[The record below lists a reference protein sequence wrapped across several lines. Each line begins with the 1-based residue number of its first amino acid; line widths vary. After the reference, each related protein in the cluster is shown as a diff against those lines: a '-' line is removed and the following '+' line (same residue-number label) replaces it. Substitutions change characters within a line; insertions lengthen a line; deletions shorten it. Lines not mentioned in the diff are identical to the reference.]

1 MTLRRFVLTL
11 TALALLIY
19 AATGIFEV
27 KPEESGVTYVFG
39 RVTNTSVP
47 SGIHWNFPPPI
58 GRQVTMPTRLT
69 QVMQVGYGS
78 GLDST
83 PGGSGPQDFWFTG
96 GTSIVEGHL
105 DIQYSI
111 DRLDR
116 YLLSH
121 DDPEAYMRLVA
132 ERAITRFLAGLH
144 VDDVLTTQRQG
155 LARDV
160 ATALQAGLDEYEVGI
175 QVQDVSIVQLAPPSE
190 GGVSNSFRQ
199 VQTARSERERQIENA
214 RSGAAQI
221 QFDAQAEAETIRT
234 RSQAERFARVER
246 ARAESERFL
255 ALAGEQASAPEVTR
269 TRLYRDVVP
278 EALRKSTLYV
288 IPNEPGGVRVREP

>member
-1 MTLRRFVLTL
+1 MILRRIFLLVATV
-11 TALALLIY
+11 ALSVYL
-19 AATGIFEV
+19 ATGIFEV

-39 RVTNTSVP
+39 RVVNSNVP
-47 SGIHWNFPPPI
+47 SGIHWNLPAPI

-83 PGGSGPQDFWFTG
+83 ASGSGPQDFWFTG
-96 GTSIVEGHL
+96 GASIVEGHL

-111 DRLDR
+111 NRLDR

-121 DDPEAYMRLVA
+121 SDPEAYMRLVA

-144 VDDVLTTQRQG
+144 VDVVLTTQRQA

-160 ATALQAGLDEYEVGI
+160 ASALQAGLDESDIGI
-175 QVQDVSIVQLAPPSE
+175 QVQDVSIVQLAPPAE

-214 RSGAAQI
+214 RSGAAQV
-221 QFDAQAEAETIRT
+221 QFEAQAEAETIRT

-246 ARAESERFL
+246 ARADAERFR
-255 ALAGEQASAPEVTR
+255 ALANEQSSAPEVTR
-269 TRLYRDVVP
+269 TRLYRDIVP
-278 EALRKSTLYV
+278 EALRRATLYV
-288 IPNEPGGVRVREP
+288 IPNAPGGVTVEEP